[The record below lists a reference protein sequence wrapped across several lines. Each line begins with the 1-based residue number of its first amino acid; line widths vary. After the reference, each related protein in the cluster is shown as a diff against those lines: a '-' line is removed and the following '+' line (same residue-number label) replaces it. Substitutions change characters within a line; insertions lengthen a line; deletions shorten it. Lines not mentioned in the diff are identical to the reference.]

1 MIANSL
7 KVNSSKIVI
16 IDPRVEEY
24 KLLANGVVSNTQVII
39 LDGDRDG
46 VEQITE
52 VLQKSSDRTEVHIVS
67 HGSPGCLYLGNTE
80 LSLYTLKDYAEQ
92 LQTWFSSSIF
102 LYGCNVAAGDA
113 GEELIGKLKQLTGA
127 KIAASANR
135 TGNAALGGD
144 WQLEKSTQP
153 MQISLAFLPEVI
165 ASYSG
170 VFAAPTFSSATVN
183 GDRLVINLSES
194 DGIGLSVLNPPPATA
209 FTVNVN
215 GAARTVTGV
224 TISAIAPTAIL
235 TLASAVNAGDTV
247 TVAYN
252 DPTAANDALAL
263 QDANGIDAASFAAQT
278 VTNVTG
284 DNTAPV
290 FGSATVNGDRL
301 LITLNEANPLDST
314 NIPATTDF
322 TVNVNG
328 APRIVNSVDINATAK
343 TATLTL
349 ASAVNAGE
357 TVTVAYTDPTVGVND
372 LFALQDAAG
381 NDTASFVPQTVT
393 NVTVPDTTPPV
404 FDSATVNGNQLVII
418 FTEANELDNAN
429 IPAPTSFTVLVNG
442 TARTVNNLAV
452 NATAKTATLTLA
464 SGVSAG
470 DTVTVAYTDPT
481 ATNDILALQDVAGND
496 TATFAAQTVTN
507 VTGDNTPPV
516 FASATVDGNRLVI
529 TLTEANA
536 LDSTNIPAPTAFTV
550 LVNGA
555 VRAVAAN
562 GVAINAT
569 AKTATLTL
577 ASGVSAGDTVSVAYT
592 DPTAADDLA
601 ALQDAVG
608 NDTATFAPQTVSNVT
623 VGDATPPVFDSATVN
638 GDRLVIILTEANT
651 LDSTNIPAPTDFTVN
666 VNGTVRAVAAN
677 GVAINAT
684 AKTATLTLASAVNA
698 GDTVTVAYNDPTAAD
713 DLAALQDAAGNDTA
727 TFTARPVTNVTG
739 DTTAPVFDS
748 ATVNDNQLVITL
760 IEANALD
767 STNIPAPT
775 AFTVLVNGAVRA
787 VAANGVAINA
797 TAKTATLTLASG
809 VNAGDTVTV
818 AYTDPT
824 NGNDVF
830 ALQDAAGN
838 DTQTF
843 AAQPVINN
851 TTATLPVVT
860 FQQDTFSGEE
870 GKKATVTLTRTGD
883 ITQASTVRVNI
894 NDTGGTATAGQ
905 DYDNSSFPLDIQFAA
920 NEGQK
925 TFNIGLYSDLTPE
938 PTETISFGLESVN
951 NATVPQNETAV
962 LNITDVPVDTTPLT
976 LNATTIQ
983 IAYITYYARPGD
995 PAGLKFWSDKF
1006 SENQLSYSPRGNDP
1020 LTGNEKTLYDEIV
1033 GAFGNSEEQKR
1044 LFEGLDTDREKINA
1058 IYQFAFDRDGETQG
1072 LDFWTKQVQDGN
1084 ITFVNASLEIG
1095 LGAQNE
1101 DIMILN
1107 NKIDSA
1113 DLFTNSIDTPLE
1125 RQAYQGGSAE
1135 RFGRTFLDNYGLI
1148 VSSQSQ
1154 VDSALEEL
1162 VRSNTTVA

>member
-1 MIANSL
+1 M
-7 KVNSSKIVI
+7 
-16 IDPRVEEY
+16 
-24 KLLANGVVSNTQVII
+24 
-39 LDGDRDG
+39 
-46 VEQITE
+46 
-52 VLQKSSDRTEVHIVS
+52 
-67 HGSPGCLYLGNTE
+67 
-80 LSLYTLKDYAEQ
+80 
-92 LQTWFSSSIF
+92 
-102 LYGCNVAAGDA
+102 
-113 GEELIGKLKQLTGA
+113 
-127 KIAASANR
+127 
-135 TGNAALGGD
+135 
-144 WQLEKSTQP
+144 
-153 MQISLAFLPEVI
+153 
-165 ASYSG
+165 
-170 VFAAPTFSSATVN
+170 
-183 GDRLVINLSES
+183 
-194 DGIGLSVLNPPPATA
+194 
-209 FTVNVN
+209 
-215 GAARTVTGV
+215 
-224 TISAIAPTAIL
+224 
-235 TLASAVNAGDTV
+235 
-247 TVAYN
+247 
-252 DPTAANDALAL
+252 
-263 QDANGIDAASFAAQT
+263 
-278 VTNVTG
+278 
-284 DNTAPV
+284 
-290 FGSATVNGDRL
+290 
-301 LITLNEANPLDST
+301 
-314 NIPATTDF
+314 
-322 TVNVNG
+322 
-328 APRIVNSVDINATAK
+328 
-343 TATLTL
+343 
-349 ASAVNAGE
+349 
-357 TVTVAYTDPTVGVND
+357 
-372 LFALQDAAG
+372 
-381 NDTASFVPQTVT
+381 
-393 NVTVPDTTPPV
+393 
-404 FDSATVNGNQLVII
+404 
-418 FTEANELDNAN
+418 
-429 IPAPTSFTVLVNG
+429 
-442 TARTVNNLAV
+442 
-452 NATAKTATLTLA
+452 
-464 SGVSAG
+464 
-470 DTVTVAYTDPT
+470 
-481 ATNDILALQDVAGND
+481 
-496 TATFAAQTVTN
+496 TN

-638 GDRLVIILTEANT
+638 GDRLVIILTEANTLDSTNIPAPTDFTVNVNGTVRAVAANGVAINATAKTATLTLASAVNAGDTVTVAYNDPTVADDLAALQDAAGNDTQTFTAQPVTNVTGDTTPPVFASATVNGDRLVITLNEANPLDSTNIPAPTNFTVNVNGTARAVNSVAINATAKTATLTLASTVNAGETVTVAYTDPTAANDLAALQDAAGNDTATFTAQPVTNVTVADTTAPVFDSATVNGDRLVITLTEANT